1 MNTSTVLAGPVTV
14 RVSRQFAVSPER
26 IFAAWFRPECFA
38 SFLLTADAAPVV
50 RAQFDPRVGGRFAVA
65 ARRNDAIVEV
75 RGEYIE
81 IERPERLVF
90 SLTAS
95 GQERA
100 QDCVTVELAAL
111 GSGCLLVLLHEMD
124 LQRSADRARVQLAWN
139 AALQRLADVEA
150 GGCRIEVRPVVLSS

>member
-1 MNTSTVLAGPVTV
+1 MRIEGVASVNASTVLAGPVTV

-26 IFAAWFRPECFA
+26 VFAAWFRPECFA
-38 SFLLTADAAPVV
+38 SFLFSAGAASVL
-50 RAQFDPRVGGRFAVA
+50 RAQFDPRIGGRFFVA
-65 ARRNDAIVEV
+65 ARRDDAIHEL

-81 IERPERLVF
+81 IERAERLVF
-90 SLTAS
+90 SLTAC

-100 QDCVTVELAAL
+100 PDCVTVELAAI

-139 AALQRLADVEA
+139 AALQRLADA
-150 GGCRIEVRPVVLSS
+150 